1 MRCTGFLGT
10 LGPDVSAPKPSGG
23 RQHGDWL
30 LGFEDVQYRVIGSK
44 SRFSGWRSVF
54 GVLVTLMVCTSAT
67 AAADPPNVPGAP
79 DSSVPDATDATEAP
93 ANIPPGPPGF
103 SLPDLQ
109 QWLNKVIPPPPL
121 PLPRPDT
128 PATGSPPPQPPT
140 DGPPPANPRDLA
152 ALVRATG
159 PEDSGDPMFDEWPA
173 GLAGYAPGQPIQV
186 RDITAVAAQLMTAP
200 VQQVLL
206 LKYRTTDAH
215 GEPSFATAT
224 LAIPVAAWTGPGARP
239 VTVHNLAI
247 DALGRRCTVGYTL
260 AHGFSSETSNLM
272 DFFPPTTAL
281 ALQRGYAVLLPDHEG
296 PRMAYAE
303 PYVAGHAVLDAIRA
317 VRRQLPD
324 QFRDSRFAMTGYS
337 GGAIAT
343 RGAVALLGSYAP
355 ELAGSVVG
363 AALGG
368 VPADY
373 RMLARSM
380 NANLASGVL
389 MAAIFGVGRERP
401 EILEHMN
408 NLARW
413 VAVSSSFKDSCGGIF
428 VVPGLFQLPVDLA
441 ADLPDALHSP
451 MAENIYRITAMAGMK
466 STAPLYIY
474 NGEQEFWIPAAGAR
488 ELYQQQCAM
497 GAVAVYR
504 SVFGEHLTAA
514 LTGYP
519 GALAW
524 LDQRLQG
531 VPAPNEC

>member
-1 MRCTGFLGT
+1 MRYKVFGT
-10 LGPDVSAPKPSGG
+10 SG
-23 RQHGDWL
+23 
-30 LGFEDVQYRVIGSK
+30 
-44 SRFSGWRSVF
+44 FSGWRSAF

-67 AAADPPNVPGAP
+67 AAAEPPDVPNAP
-79 DSSVPDATDATEAP
+79 DSSAADASAPDTGSPDTTDAPGNAP
-93 ANIPPGPPGF
+93 ALPQGF

-109 QWLNKVIPPPPL
+109 QWLNKLVPPPV
-121 PLPRPDT
+121 LPRPDT
-128 PATGSPPPQPPT
+128 PAAGSPSPQPPT
-140 DGPPPANPRDLA
+140 DGPPLEDPVDLA

-159 PEDSGDPMFDEWPA
+159 PKDAGDPMFDEWPA
-173 GLAGYAPGQPIQV
+173 GLAGYAPGQLIEQ
-186 RDITAVAAQLMTAP
+186 RDITAVAAPLLTTP
-200 VQQVLL
+200 VRQVLL
-206 LKYRTTDAH
+206 LKYRTADAH
-215 GEPSFATAT
+215 GEPSFATAS
-224 LAIPVAAWTGPGARP
+224 LAIPAAEWTGPGTRP

-260 AHGFSSETSNLM
+260 AHGFSSETSNVM

-317 VRRQLPD
+317 VRRLLPD
-324 QFRDSRFAMTGYS
+324 QFGASRFGMSGYS

-343 RGAVALLGSYAP
+343 RAAAVLLSSYAP

-413 VAVSSSFKDSCGGIF
+413 VAVSSFKDTCGGVF

-451 MAENIYRITAMAGMK
+451 MAENIYRITAMDGMK

-497 GAVAVYR
+497 GAVAAYR
-504 SVFGEHLTAA
+504 SVFGEHFIAG

-519 GALAW
+519 EALAW